1 MSKRNESIAEELK
14 RLRREVERLEQ
25 ERARAQRDR
34 DRAQHDQDRLQ
45 RDNERMQGDKDRL
58 QRDLDRMQRQRE
70 QMQRELERLCKALE
84 AARREA
90 KRQAAPFSRGR
101 RVADPK
107 RPGRKSG
114 RAYGRRGRRRIP
126 THIDETYEAPLPAR
140 CPECKGR
147 VQRDR
152 VAMQYQEEIPLVR
165 PIVRRFQVH
174 VGHCTGCQQRVQGRH
189 PLQTSDALGAA
200 ASQIGPQAVALA
212 AVLNKQFGLSFGK
225 VAALFRERFS
235 LQITRG
241 GLVHALHRAAR
252 QGQPSYA
259 ALRATI
265 RGSPAVSPDETGWRV
280 DAMLA
285 WLWAFVTGDTTV
297 YAIQSGRGF
306 EEAASV
312 LGEDYAGGLSR
323 DGWAVYRQFDRAV
336 HQTCLAHLLR
346 RCEEL
351 TEIHPHAT
359 LPIQVKALLKR
370 ALAVRNRLEAGTIS
384 AHGAAIAAGQMSA
397 ELLALLE
404 RPSTLPA
411 IERFAKHLATEFVAV
426 FNFLVH
432 PALDATNWRAEQAIR
447 PAVVTRKMCG
457 GGNRT
462 WKGAETQQV
471 LASILR
477 TASQRGLDANDLL
490 VEMLRAPRPI
500 VPAGLQTRPQ

>member
-1 MSKRNESIAEELK
+1 MKKNDESPAEQLK
-14 RLRREVERLEQ
+14 RLRREVERAKK
-25 ERARAQRDR
+25 ER
-34 DRAQHDQDRLQ
+34 DRLQ
-45 RDNERMQGDKDRL
+45 S
-58 QRDLDRMQRQRE
+58 DLDRMRRQRE
-70 QMQRELERLCKALE
+70 QMERELERLRKALE

-90 KRQAAPFSRGR
+90 KRQAAPFSRGER
-101 RVADPK
+101 KAKPK
-107 RPGRKSG
+107 RPGRKAG

-126 THIDETYEAPLPAR
+126 SHIDETYGAPLPTR
-140 CPECKGR
+140 CPSCKGR

-152 VAMQYQEEIPLVR
+152 VATQYQEEIPVVR
-165 PIVRRFQVH
+165 PIGRRFQVH
-174 VGHCTGCQQRVQGRH
+174 VGHCSDCQKRVQGRH

-265 RGSPAVSPDETGWRV
+265 RGSPTVSPDETGWRV

-285 WLWAFVTGDTTV
+285 WLWAFATGDTTV
-297 YAIQSGRGF
+297 YAILPGRGF

-312 LGEDYAGGLSR
+312 LGKDYAGGLSR
-323 DGWAVYRQFDRAV
+323 DGWAVYRQFVQAV

-346 RCEEL
+346 RCREL
-351 TEIHPHAT
+351 REVHPHAS
-359 LPIQVKALLKR
+359 LPAQVEALLKR
-370 ALAVRNRLEAGTIS
+370 ALAVRNRLESGEIS
-384 AHGAAIAAGQMSA
+384 ARGAAIVAGRLSA
-397 ELLALLE
+397 ELLAVLE

-432 PALDATNWRAEQAIR
+432 PGLDATNWRAEQAIR

-462 WKGAETQQV
+462 
-471 LASILR
+471 
-477 TASQRGLDANDLL
+477 
-490 VEMLRAPRPI
+490 
-500 VPAGLQTRPQ
+500 

>member
-1 MSKRNESIAEELK
+1 MTKRDESIAEQLK

-25 ERARAQRDR
+25 ERERTR
-34 DRAQHDQDRLQ
+34 

-70 QMQRELERLCKALE
+70 QMQRELERLRKALE
-84 AARREA
+84 TARREA
-90 KRQAAPFSRGR
+90 KRQAAPFSRGQ
-101 RVADPK
+101 RVANPK
-107 RPGRKSG
+107 RPGRKPG

-126 THIDETYEAPLPAR
+126 SHVDETYEAPLPAR
-140 CPECKGR
+140 CPDCKGR

-152 VAMQYQEEIPLVR
+152 VAMQYQEELPLVR
-165 PIVRRFQVH
+165 PLVRRFQVH

-200 ASQIGPQAVALA
+200 ACQIGPQAVALA

-235 LQITRG
+235 LQVSRG

-252 QGQPSYA
+252 RGQPSYA
-259 ALRATI
+259 ALRATL

-285 WLWAFVTGDTTV
+285 WLWAFVTGETTV
-297 YAIQSGRGF
+297 YAILPGRGF
-306 EEAASV
+306 EEAASI
-312 LGEDYAGGLSR
+312 LGEHYAGGLSR
-323 DGWAVYRQFDRAV
+323 DGWAVYRQFDQAV

-346 RCEEL
+346 RCREL
-351 TEIHPHAT
+351 QEVHPHAS
-359 LPIQVKALLKR
+359 LPGKVEALLQR
-370 ALAVRNRLEAGTIS
+370 ALMVRNRLEAGELS
-384 AHGAAIAAGQMSA
+384 AHGAAVAAGRLSA

-432 PALDATNWRAEQAIR
+432 PTLDATNWRAEQAIR

-477 TASQRGLDANDLL
+477 TATQRGLDASDLI
-490 VEMLRAPRPI
+490 VEMLRSPIPI
-500 VPAGLQTRPQ
+500 VPTGLQTPPQ